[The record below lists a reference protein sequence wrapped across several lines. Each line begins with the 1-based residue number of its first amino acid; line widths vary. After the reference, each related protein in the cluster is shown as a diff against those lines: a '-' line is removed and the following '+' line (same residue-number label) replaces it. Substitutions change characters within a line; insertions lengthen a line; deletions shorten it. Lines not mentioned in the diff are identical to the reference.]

1 MQKIQASVQVECAG
15 ERAGKDSDE
24 ILVRVQVTMQ

>member
-15 ERAGKDSDE
+15 KDPDE
-24 ILVRVQVTMQ
+24 ILVRVQVRMQ